1 MRNGL
6 YFGTDIHLTGYKR
19 VKTRERIGCKTD
31 CFKMDF
37 NQIKRNE
44 IHYNLVFHKWR
55 FKRVVRVEGE
65 YRGLTRLSLKSR
77 PGLLTSVPYH
87 MKLFNKFI
95 TTYRYYYEPKVLNA
109 F

>member
-37 NQIKRNE
+37 KSNKKKSKRLQPGFSQME
-44 IHYNLVFHKWR
+44 VQA
-55 FKRVVRVEGE
+55 
-65 YRGLTRLSLKSR
+65 GL
-77 PGLLTSVPYH
+77 SV
-87 MKLFNKFI
+87 
-95 TTYRYYYEPKVLNA
+95 
-109 F
+109 